1 MKDPIFMPPK
11 EYILDWAKELF
22 KSENSKGE
30 ITRTIAKRAASWGFT
45 KGIETGRAI
54 GAAQELNWCCAQIS
68 QCHLIPAELRLK
80 VAEHL
85 YEIRNVDSE
94 KGAESRGGEPS
105 DLQSG
110 KPTDN

>member
-1 MKDPIFMPPK
+1 MPPS
-11 EYILDWAKELF
+11 EWILAWAKELF

-80 VAEHL
+80 VAEYL

>member
-30 ITRTIAKRAASWGFT
+30 ITRTIARRAASWAFN

-54 GAAQELNWCCAQIS
+54 GAAQELNQCCAQIN
-68 QCHLIPAELRLK
+68 QCSLIPAELRSQ
-80 VAEHL
+80 VAEYL
-85 YEIRNVDSE
+85 YEIRVVDSE
-94 KGAESRGGEPS
+94 KSSSPCALNE
-105 DLQSG
+105 L
-110 KPTDN
+110 N

>member
-30 ITRTIAKRAASWGFT
+30 ITRTIARRAASWAFN

-54 GAAQELNWCCAQIS
+54 GAAQELNQCCAQIN
-68 QCHLIPAELRLK
+68 QCSLIPAELRSQ
-80 VAEHL
+80 VAKYL
-85 YEIRNVDSE
+85 YEIRVVDSE
-94 KGAESRGGEPS
+94 KSSSPCALNE
-105 DLQSG
+105 L
-110 KPTDN
+110 N

>member
-30 ITRTIAKRAASWGFT
+30 ITRTIARRAASWAFN

-54 GAAQELNWCCAQIS
+54 GAAEELNQCCAQIN
-68 QCHLIPAELRLK
+68 QCSLIPAELRSQ
-80 VAEHL
+80 VAEYL
-85 YEIRNVDSE
+85 YEIRVVDSE
-94 KGAESRGGEPS
+94 KSSSPCALNE
-105 DLQSG
+105 L
-110 KPTDN
+110 N